1 MINLNVYCKPKITQ
15 QFCFEWKTNGKAI
28 VERVYSGLYTLDS
41 KEVPLN

>member
-1 MINLNVYCKPKITQ
+1 MIDLNVYCKPKITQ
-15 QFCFEWKTNGKAI
+15 QFCFEWKTNKAI